1 MIFNSKEKKI
11 LTDQVKT
18 ALIEDQVMDDLT
30 CRAIKIQN
38 KSIAKVIF
46 KESGILCGKHWVDE
60 VFKIIDKKVK
70 IKWHYKDGD
79 HIKKGNKIATVTGN
93 GVSILKGERVA
104 LNYLQTLSGISTIV
118 KRYKDR
124 LGNKKIKL
132 LHTRKTVPGL
142 RNAIS
147 YACEIMGCNAHRYD
161 LSKSILIKENHLR
174 LIKDLDNYLTKVK
187 KFKKPIIMEAR
198 NLNDVK
204 RANKYNLD
212 RILLDNFTLT
222 QIKKAIK
229 ITNKIPIEI
238 SGNINIKNIRK
249 YAIPGVSY
257 ISIGA
262 LTKNIK
268 AIDISLLLQ

>member
-1 MIFNSKEKKI
+1 
-11 LTDQVKT
+11 
-18 ALIEDQVMDDLT
+18 
-30 CRAIKIQN
+30 
-38 KSIAKVIF
+38 
-46 KESGILCGKHWVDE
+46 
-60 VFKIIDKKVK
+60 
-70 IKWHYKDGD
+70 
-79 HIKKGNKIATVTGN
+79 
-93 GVSILKGERVA
+93 
-104 LNYLQTLSGISTIV
+104 
-118 KRYKDR
+118 
-124 LGNKKIKL
+124 
-132 LHTRKTVPGL
+132 
-142 RNAIS
+142 
-147 YACEIMGCNAHRYD
+147 
-161 LSKSILIKENHLR
+161 
-174 LIKDLDNYLTKVK
+174 
-187 KFKKPIIMEAR
+187 MEAR

>member
-1 MIFNSKEKKI
+1 M
-11 LTDQVKT
+11 
-18 ALIEDQVMDDLT
+18 
-30 CRAIKIQN
+30 
-38 KSIAKVIF
+38 
-46 KESGILCGKHWVDE
+46 
-60 VFKIIDKKVK
+60 
-70 IKWHYKDGD
+70 
-79 HIKKGNKIATVTGN
+79 
-93 GVSILKGERVA
+93 
-104 LNYLQTLSGISTIV
+104 
-118 KRYKDR
+118 
-124 LGNKKIKL
+124 
-132 LHTRKTVPGL
+132 PGL